1 MTNAS
6 DVLGELGLGEVGAD
20 PEMTKAFAKSDF
32 LHVLTLAHDNALL
45 I

>member
-6 DVLGELGLGEVGAD
+6 DVLSELWLGEVRVD

-32 LHVLTLAHDNALL
+32 LPVLTLAQDNALL